1 MRCIEH
7 YIIDNN
13 LRYHILVK
21 SNLWAIINA
30 AFDWLSYYEAIC
42 YSPQVAKS
50 AALKTKTM
58 EAESRFV

>member
-21 SNLWAIINA
+21 FNLWAIINA
-30 AFDWLSYYEAIC
+30 AF
-42 YSPQVAKS
+42 
-50 AALKTKTM
+50 
-58 EAESRFV
+58 